1 VTPRREPVRFLS
13 LEDLLLVAHV
23 ATGSPPAVRDSG
35 LLDSAAHRPSTTLF
49 GEDAYTTLF
58 EKAAALIESI
68 VRNHALVDGNK
79 RTAWLA
85 CVTFLEANDAA
96 IDAPDDEAYDLVIG
110 IAEGKVDLP
119 DIATALEGWCTRG
132 EVDQSP

>member
-1 VTPRREPVRFLS
+1 MTGRPGPVHFLS

-23 ATGSPPAVRDSG
+23 ATGAAPGVRDAG

-49 GEDAYTTLF
+49 GEDAYPTLF
-58 EKAAALIESI
+58 DKAGALIESI

-85 CVTFLEANDAA
+85 CCSFLELHGAPV
-96 IDAPDDEAYDLVIG
+96 DAPSDEAYDLIIG
-110 IAEGKVDLP
+110 LAAGRIELDE
-119 DIATALEGWCTRG
+119 TADAVERWST
-132 EVDQSP
+132 PA